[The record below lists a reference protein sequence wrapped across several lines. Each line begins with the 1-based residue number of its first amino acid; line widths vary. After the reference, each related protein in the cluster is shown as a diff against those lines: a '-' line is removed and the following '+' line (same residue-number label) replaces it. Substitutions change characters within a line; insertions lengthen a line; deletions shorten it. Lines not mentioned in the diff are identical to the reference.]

1 MALPKEDKA
10 GLYVTVIVHLSV
22 LIILML
28 SQIGAMW
35 KQEQS
40 FLIDFS
46 REEEAEQ
53 QRLAEQ
59 RQSEQDAFDET
70 ISRRIDELISGTSGV
85 NFRNVAVDRGALKD
99 DRGTDADK
107 LYEDA
112 RRLAQELKDG
122 VSPDEPDDSYAAV
135 STPGKKDDTTKKEY
149 SGPSVVSYS
158 LDGRKASRL
167 PIPAYRCYG
176 GGMVTVIIFVDNAGN
191 VIHAKV
197 QEEASS
203 PDRCLRDFAVRA
215 ARMSKFSVDAKA
227 PARQAGDIVYQFI
240 AQR

>member
-1 MALPKEDKA
+1 MALRKEDKA
-10 GLYVTVIVHLSV
+10 GLYVTVIVHLAV
-22 LIILML
+22 IIILLL

-40 FLIDFS
+40 FLLDFS

-59 RQSEQDAFDET
+59 RQAEQEAFDEN
-70 ISRRIDELISGTSGV
+70 ISRRIDELIKGTSGV
-85 NFRNVAVDRGALKD
+85 DFRNVAVDRGTLKD

-112 RRLAQELKDG
+112 RRLARELKDG
-122 VSPDEPDDSYAAV
+122 IVPDEPDGDYATV
-135 STPGKKDDTTKKEY
+135 SKPQEQDNTPRREY

-176 GGMVTVIIFVDNAGN
+176 GGMVTVLILVDNAGN

-197 QEEASS
+197 QEEVSS
-203 PDRCLRDFAVRA
+203 PDRCLCDFAVRA